1 MLKTKNVFIIF
12 FVLLALIF
20 GFIFYTFTNSYL
32 HFLLIKQYEQ
42 KIKSLDDVLKFSLL
56 EHLNNVNIRDFAK
69 DTRADFIILKNDMKI
84 SSVKDPDFFSSLKE
98 GEIVNLNSRKIL
110 TKSFIYKGYK
120 YIIIVYPRF
129 LNLELFWIK
138 IAISFGVC
146 LLFIFILM
154 LFLGSKITKSFNKI
168 LDFLDSIGSH
178 KVVVL
183 EKGVFKEFSL
193 LNEKLLKTKDKI
205 LKNTQK
211 NKKQSDK
218 IALKNIQLTSVISA
232 ISHELKNP
240 LSVIDLSLGM
250 LKDENLEDEELKKEL
265 LEKISRQS
273 VKLNALTHKLNF
285 VFNLNSEA
293 LQMQDF
299 DLFSLCEKIT
309 QNPGF
314 ERVALQGESTRVKA
328 DEFLI
333 EQVIINLLSNAL
345 KYSQKEVILTA
356 KNQKIIVQDFG
367 KGIEEDK
374 LKLITKKFYK
384 IDTKSDNSFGLGLF
398 LVKKILNIHKSYLEI
413 SSTLAYG
420 SRFSFKLNQG

>member
-20 GFIFYTFTNSYL
+20 GFIFYIFTNSYL

-98 GEIVNLNSRKIL
+98 GKIVNLNSRKIL

-154 LFLGSKITKSFNKI
+154 LLLSRKITKSFNKI

-183 EKGVFKEFSL
+183 ERGVFKEFSL

>member
-1 MLKTKNVFIIF
+1 MLKTKNAFMIF
-12 FVLLALIF
+12 FVLLALVF
-20 GFIFYTFTNSYL
+20 GLTFYTFTNSYL
-32 HFLLIKQYEQ
+32 NLLLTRQYEQ
-42 KIKSLDDVLKFSLL
+42 KIKSLSDALKFSLL
-56 EHLNNVNIRDFAK
+56 EHLNDDNIKDFAK
-69 DTRADFIILKNDMKI
+69 DTRADFIILKNDTKI
-84 SSVKDPDFFSSLKE
+84 SSVKNPDFFTHLKE
-98 GEIVNLNSRKIL
+98 GEILTLNSKKIL
-110 TKSFIYKGYK
+110 VQSFIHKGYK
-120 YIIIVYPRF
+120 CVIIVYPRF
-129 LNLELFWIK
+129 LDVEFFWLK
-138 IAISFGVC
+138 MAISFGIC
-146 LLFIFILM
+146 LLFVFILM
-154 LFLGSKITKSFNKI
+154 ISLGKKIAKSFKKI
-168 LDFLDSIGSH
+168 LEFLDSINSSS
-178 KVVVL
+178 VVIL
-183 EKGVFKEFSL
+183 ERGIFREFAL

-218 IALKNIQLTSVISA
+218 IALKNTQLTSVISA

-240 LSVIDLSLGM
+240 LSVIDLSLEM
-250 LKDENLEDEELKKEL
+250 LKDKNLKDEKLKIEL

-293 LQMQDF
+293 LQMQEF

-309 QNPGF
+309 KNPGF
-314 ERVALQGESTRVKA
+314 ERVVLQGESTKVRA

-333 EQVIINLLSNAL
+333 EQVLINLLSNAL

-384 IDTKSDNSFGLGLF
+384 IDVKSDNSFGLGLF

-413 SSTLAYG
+413 SSTLGYG
-420 SRFSFKLNQG
+420 SSFSFKLNQG

>member
-98 GEIVNLNSRKIL
+98 GKIVNLNSRKIL

-154 LFLGSKITKSFNKI
+154 LLLSRKITKSFNKI
-168 LDFLDSIGSH
+168 LDFLDSMGSH

-183 EKGVFKEFSL
+183 ERGVFKEFSL

-250 LKDENLEDEELKKEL
+250 LKDENLENEELKKEL

-384 IDTKSDNSFGLGLF
+384 IDAKSDNSFGLGLF

>member
-1 MLKTKNVFIIF
+1 
-12 FVLLALIF
+12 
-20 GFIFYTFTNSYL
+20 
-32 HFLLIKQYEQ
+32 
-42 KIKSLDDVLKFSLL
+42 
-56 EHLNNVNIRDFAK
+56 
-69 DTRADFIILKNDMKI
+69 
-84 SSVKDPDFFSSLKE
+84 
-98 GEIVNLNSRKIL
+98 
-110 TKSFIYKGYK
+110 
-120 YIIIVYPRF
+120 
-129 LNLELFWIK
+129 
-138 IAISFGVC
+138 
-146 LLFIFILM
+146 
-154 LFLGSKITKSFNKI
+154 
-168 LDFLDSIGSH
+168 
-178 KVVVL
+178 
-183 EKGVFKEFSL
+183 EKGMFKEFNL

-218 IALKNIQLTSVISA
+218 ITLKNTQLASVISA

-240 LSVIDLSLGM
+240 LSVIDLSLEM
-250 LKDENLEDEELKKEL
+250 LKDEKLEDKKLKKEL

-293 LQMQDF
+293 LQMQEF

-309 QNPGF
+309 KNPGF
-314 ERVALQGESTRVKA
+314 ERVALQGKNTKVKA

-356 KNQKIIVQDFG
+356 RDQKIIVQDFG

-374 LKLITKKFYK
+374 IKLITKKFYK
-384 IDTKSDNSFGLGLF
+384 IDVKSDNSFGLGLF

-413 SSTLAYG
+413 SSTLGYG
-420 SRFSFKLNQG
+420 SSFSFKLSQG

>member
-154 LFLGSKITKSFNKI
+154 LLLSRKITKSFNKI

>member
-1 MLKTKNVFIIF
+1 MLKTKNIFIVF
-12 FVLLALIF
+12 FVVLALIF
-20 GFIFYTFTNSYL
+20 GFIFCTFTNSYL
-32 HFLLIKQYEQ
+32 NFLLIKQYEQ
-42 KIKSLDDVLKFSLL
+42 KIKSPDDVLKFSLL
-56 EHLNNVNIRDFAK
+56 EHLNDANIKDFAK
-69 DTRADFIILKNDMKI
+69 DTRADFIILNNDMKI
-84 SSVKDPDFFSSLKE
+84 SSVKNPDFFSNLKE
-98 GEIVNLNSRKIL
+98 GKILNFDSKKIL

-129 LNLELFWIK
+129 LDLELFWTK
-138 IAISFGVC
+138 MAIGFGVS
-146 LLFIFILM
+146 LLFVFILM
-154 LFLGSKITKSFNKI
+154 LLLGRRIEKNFNKI
-168 LDFLDSIGSH
+168 LDFLDSIGDH
-178 KVVVL
+178 KVVIL
-183 EKGVFKEFSL
+183 EKGMFKEFNL

-218 IALKNIQLTSVISA
+218 ITLKNTQLASVISA

-240 LSVIDLSLGM
+240 LSVIDLSLEM
-250 LKDENLEDEELKKEL
+250 LKDEKLEDKKLKKEL

-273 VKLNALTHKLNF
+273 IKLNALTHKLNF

-293 LQMQDF
+293 LQMQEF

-309 QNPGF
+309 KNPGF
-314 ERVALQGESTRVKA
+314 ERVVLQGKSTKVKA

-356 KNQKIIVQDFG
+356 RDQKIIVQDFG

-374 LKLITKKFYK
+374 IKLITKKFYK
-384 IDTKSDNSFGLGLF
+384 IDVKSDNSFGLGLF
-398 LVKKILNIHKSYLEI
+398 LVKKILSIHKSYLEI
-413 SSTLAYG
+413 SSTLGYG
-420 SRFSFKLNQG
+420 SSFSFKLSQG

>member
-129 LNLELFWIK
+129 LDLKLFWIK

-183 EKGVFKEFSL
+183 ERGVFKEFSL

-205 LKNTQK
+205 LKNAQK

>member
-98 GEIVNLNSRKIL
+98 GKIVNLNSRKIL

-154 LFLGSKITKSFNKI
+154 LLLSRKITKSFNKI

-183 EKGVFKEFSL
+183 ERGVFKEFSL

-205 LKNTQK
+205 LKNAQK

>member
-20 GFIFYTFTNSYL
+20 GFIFYIFTNSYL

-98 GEIVNLNSRKIL
+98 GKIVNLNSRKIL

-285 VFNLNSEA
+285 VFNLNNEA

-384 IDTKSDNSFGLGLF
+384 IDAKSDNSFGLGLF

>member
-129 LNLELFWIK
+129 LDLKLFWIK

-285 VFNLNSEA
+285 VFNLNNEA

>member
-98 GEIVNLNSRKIL
+98 GKIVNLNSRKIL

-129 LNLELFWIK
+129 LDLKLFWIK

-183 EKGVFKEFSL
+183 ERGVFKEFSL

>member
-84 SSVKDPDFFSSLKE
+84 SSVKDPDFFYKLKE

-183 EKGVFKEFSL
+183 ERGVFKEFSL

-205 LKNTQK
+205 LKNAQK

>member
-1 MLKTKNVFIIF
+1 MLKTKNIFIVF
-12 FVLLALIF
+12 FVVLALIF

-32 HFLLIKQYEQ
+32 NFLLIKQYEQ

-56 EHLNNVNIRDFAK
+56 EHLNDANIKDFAK
-69 DTRADFIILKNDMKI
+69 DTRADLIILNNDMKI
-84 SSVKDPDFFSSLKE
+84 SSVKNPDFFSNLKE
-98 GEIVNLNSRKIL
+98 GEILNFNSKKFSL
-110 TKSFIYKGYK
+110 KALFTKDIN
-120 YIIIVYPRF
+120 IYPRF
-129 LNLELFWIK
+129 LDLELFWTK
-138 IAISFGVC
+138 MAIGFGVC
-146 LLFIFILM
+146 LLFVFILM
-154 LFLGSKITKSFNKI
+154 LLLGRRIEKNFNKI
-168 LDFLDSIGSH
+168 LDFLDSIGDH
-178 KVVVL
+178 KVVIL
-183 EKGVFKEFSL
+183 EKGMFKEFNL

-218 IALKNIQLTSVISA
+218 ITLKNTQLASVISA

-240 LSVIDLSLGM
+240 LSVIDLSLEM
-250 LKDENLEDEELKKEL
+250 LKDEKLEDKKLKKEL

-293 LQMQDF
+293 LQMQEF

-309 QNPGF
+309 KNPGF
-314 ERVALQGESTRVKA
+314 ERVALQGKSTKVKA

-356 KNQKIIVQDFG
+356 RDQKIIVQDFG

-374 LKLITKKFYK
+374 IKLITKKFYK
-384 IDTKSDNSFGLGLF
+384 IDVKSDNSFGLGLF

-413 SSTLAYG
+413 SSTLGYG
-420 SRFSFKLNQG
+420 SSFSFKLSQG